1 MDGARPAAAEV
12 ERHLAHPSGE
22 VHFPAAGIAQAH
34 HQQLRRSR
42 RQFGLGTPDRVCF
55 GEAHHRLA
63 CPGLQ
68 AESTDA
74 DATELEVRLGGAKL
88 DVEIEIGTR
97 TEPDRGRGR
106 GAAMTDAHATRL
118 SQCLGAQ
125 RESRGAGIEP
135 RHGCH
140 TIGIVSEAK
149 RVEDARRCRHE
160 LRVPPVYW
168 MVVAS
173 RDSP

>member
-1 MDGARPAAAEV
+1 
-12 ERHLAHPSGE
+12 
-22 VHFPAAGIAQAH
+22 
-34 HQQLRRSR
+34 
-42 RQFGLGTPDRVCF
+42 
-55 GEAHHRLA
+55 
-63 CPGLQ
+63 GLQ

-149 RVEDARRCRHE
+149 RVEDARRCRREFEGAAGVLDGGGKPGLAVILPGAGVLRQRLRAHRSGGGGE
-160 LRVPPVYW
+160 LDKNRDSERADHRGTSGGRVPE
-168 MVVAS
+168 
-173 RDSP
+173 